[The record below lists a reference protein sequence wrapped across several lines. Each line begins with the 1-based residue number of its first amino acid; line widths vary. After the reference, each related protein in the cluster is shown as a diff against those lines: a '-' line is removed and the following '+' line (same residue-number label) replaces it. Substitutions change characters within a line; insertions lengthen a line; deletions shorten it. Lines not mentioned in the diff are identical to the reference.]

1 MTRLD
6 EVKDIGF
13 RLVPKLHRAILG
25 ATGGKALNKIYGMP
39 VVQLHTTGRKTGQPR
54 VTTLT
59 APIMDDQ
66 RVVLVASKGGDDR
79 HPTWYLNLLANPEV
93 EVSVGDESR
102 RLRARP
108 ATPEEKAELWPRIV
122 GAYKGYAGYQ
132 TRTDREIPVI
142 ICEPR

>member
-6 EVKDIGF
+6 EVKDAGF
-13 RLVPKLHRAILG
+13 RLVPKLHRAILSV
-25 ATGGKALNKIYGMP
+25 TGGKALNKIYGMP
-39 VVQLHTTGRKTGQPR
+39 VLQLHTTGRKTGQAR

-59 APIMDDQ
+59 APILDDE

-93 EVSVGDESR
+93 EVTVGGEN
-102 RLRARP
+102 RLMKARV
-108 ATPEEKAELWPRIV
+108 ATPEEKAELWPKIV
-122 GAYKGYAGYQ
+122 AAYKGYAGYQ
-132 TRTDREIPVI
+132 TRTDRDIPVI